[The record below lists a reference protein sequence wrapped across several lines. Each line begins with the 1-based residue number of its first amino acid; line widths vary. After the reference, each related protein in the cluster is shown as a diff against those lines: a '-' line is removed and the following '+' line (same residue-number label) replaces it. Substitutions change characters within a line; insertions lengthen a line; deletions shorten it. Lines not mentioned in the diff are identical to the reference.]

1 MTLDIC
7 PQVTTEMPE
16 LKLKD
21 QGYYMGY
28 SSSNQAGTFNG
39 VAMSALQVFLSM
51 IPPELVSTELHIQ
64 YEITCEFWM
73 YSGTSS

>member
-1 MTLDIC
+1 MS
-7 PQVTTEMPE
+7 E

-28 SSSNQAGTFNG
+28 SSSHQGGTLNG

-51 IPPELVSTELHIQ
+51 IPPKLVSTVIQTHYMWLH
-64 YEITCEFWM
+64 
-73 YSGTSS
+73 SGTSH